1 MSKSYN
7 IISMAGAVLLL
18 AGAVLQITRWELAP
32 YLYTLGAVMFGYVQ
46 VMGNRYDGRNFI
58 IKRLRRQQIFG
69 AVALVFTGVLM
80 FTMKRNEWIVC
91 LSIAAVLELY
101 TAFRIPQELEKENVK
116 EPVSF
121 FVRVYR
127 GLSCEIG
134 ERGRHLLRVVRVLKI
149 VVRYCYS
156 TMVISSTKCFAPANL
171 SIINKV

>member
-101 TAFRIPQELEKENVK
+101 TAFRIPQELEKELSGIVI
-116 EPVSF
+116 PQWSFHLPSVS
-121 FVRVYR
+121 
-127 GLSCEIG
+127 
-134 ERGRHLLRVVRVLKI
+134 LLQT
-149 VVRYCYS
+149 YQ
-156 TMVISSTKCFAPANL
+156 
-171 SIINKV
+171 

>member
-101 TAFRIPQELEKENVK
+101 TAFRIPQEKHRIYLSKLQSGAHLKRISKYRPAYRIGRREDR
-116 EPVSF
+116 PGIHRQYRSF
-121 FVRVYR
+121 IT
-127 GLSCEIG
+127 S
-134 ERGRHLLRVVRVLKI
+134 GRKA
-149 VVRYCYS
+149 
-156 TMVISSTKCFAPANL
+156 F
-171 SIINKV
+171 

>member
-46 VMGNRYDGRNFI
+46 VMGN
-58 IKRLRRQQIFG
+58 RLRRQQIFG

-101 TAFRIPQELEKENVK
+101 TAFRIPQELEKEK
-116 EPVSF
+116 
-121 FVRVYR
+121 R
-127 GLSCEIG
+127 
-134 ERGRHLLRVVRVLKI
+134 
-149 VVRYCYS
+149 
-156 TMVISSTKCFAPANL
+156 
-171 SIINKV
+171 

>member
-91 LSIAAVLELY
+91 LSLPLSWNFIRLSV
-101 TAFRIPQELEKENVK
+101 FRRSWRRKNVK

-121 FVRVYR
+121 LVRVYR
-127 GLSCEIG
+127 GLSCE
-134 ERGRHLLRVVRVLKI
+134 K
-149 VVRYCYS
+149 
-156 TMVISSTKCFAPANL
+156 
-171 SIINKV
+171 

>member
-91 LSIAAVLELY
+91 LSIAAVLELIRLSV
-101 TAFRIPQELEKENVK
+101 FRRSWRRKNVK
-116 EPVSF
+116 KPVSF
-121 FVRVYR
+121 LVRVYR
-127 GLSCEIG
+127 GLSCENRRTRTTLVTCG
-134 ERGRHLLRVVRVLKI
+134 PRSK
-149 VVRYCYS
+149 
-156 TMVISSTKCFAPANL
+156 K
-171 SIINKV
+171 

>member
-91 LSIAAVLELY
+91 LSIAAVLGTLY
-101 TAFRIPQELEKENVK
+101 GFPYSAGVGEGKNVK
-116 EPVSF
+116 EPS
-121 FVRVYR
+121 
-127 GLSCEIG
+127 
-134 ERGRHLLRVVRVLKI
+134 
-149 VVRYCYS
+149 
-156 TMVISSTKCFAPANL
+156 VISCPRL
-171 SIINKV
+171 